1 MSLLLRSGNQHFEIS
16 DADLEKCE
24 TSTDDF
30 VSERSGAAVADRNI
44 VAGAF
49 GTVVMQTPIGSGCTK
64 PTYGASCSKAPNCP

>member
-16 DADLEKCE
+16 DADLENCE